1 MSLHGIPYDLSGDT
15 IHTALKHYIF
25 PVLDTLLH
33 EYQPTPWILLV
44 TKGPLKIR
52 LLENLFW
59 QWTFFS
65 HLIIAIEHFWQL
77 PFSWPRSRRPLKRIG
92 KVKSNKLWFLIKFF
106 FICFFHILFFS
117 FLGNRSLVLFLKTS
131 GFSHKE
137 GSVTANLL
145 FGFLFI
151 ITSEST
157 KENCSNI
164 HLCNFYLQLV

>member
-1 MSLHGIPYDLSGDT
+1 MSLHGISYDLSGDT

-25 PVLDTLLH
+25 PALDTLLH

-52 LLENLFW
+52 LLEELIPAIDI
-59 QWTFFS
+59 FFP

-92 KVKSNKLWFLIKFF
+92 KVKSNKLWFLVKFF
-106 FICFFHILFFS
+106 FHF
-117 FLGNRSLVLFLKTS
+117 FLGNRSLVLFLKTRR
-131 GFSHKE
+131 FSREE

-145 FGFLFI
+145 FGFLFL